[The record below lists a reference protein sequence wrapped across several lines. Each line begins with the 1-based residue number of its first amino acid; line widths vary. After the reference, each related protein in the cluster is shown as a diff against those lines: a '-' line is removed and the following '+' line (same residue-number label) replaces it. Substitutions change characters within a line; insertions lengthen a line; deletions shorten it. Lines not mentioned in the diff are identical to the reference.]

1 MLGHNLAARCSGVRA
16 CSERISIIAA
26 GRPLQLRPDE
36 ECTLDR
42 GGELDQFSGRIT
54 ACSVM
59 FFRMTRISP
68 SDRKAV

>member
-1 MLGHNLAARCSGVRA
+1 VGAGCQ
-16 CSERISIIAA
+16 RISIIAA
-26 GRPLQLRPDE
+26 GRSLELRPDE

-59 FFRMTRISP
+59 FFRTTRTFP
-68 SDRKAV
+68 SDRKVV